1 MAIQPYRTKVSVE
14 EYLAIDRDS
23 FDVRYEYIDGNMYML
38 AGGTANHS
46 AIIMNISGL
55 LYNLLRGNPCR
66 AFSAD
71 MRVQVSETR
80 YVYPDISVS
89 CDARDI
95 GTTDIIEHPR
105 LIIEVLSPST
115 RDYDQGTKFGYYRN
129 CPSIQEYMLVDTERR
144 SISVYRRKTKNLWTL
159 HIFGSDDVVELE
171 SVGGSFSV
179 ADIYEQTILPE
190 DMEDGPFE

>member
-46 AIIMNISGL
+46 VIITNISGL
-55 LYNLLRGNPCR
+55 LYILLRGKPCR
-66 AFSAD
+66 TFSAD
-71 MRVQVSETR
+71 MRVRVSETR
-80 YVYPDISVS
+80 YVYPDVSVS

-95 GTTDIIEHPR
+95 GTTDNIEHPL
-105 LIIEVLSPST
+105 LIVEVLSPST
-115 RDYDQGTKFGYYRN
+115 RDYDRGSKFDYYQK
-129 CPSIQEYMLVDTERR
+129 CSSIQEYVLVDTQRR
-144 SISVYRRKTKNLWTL
+144 AVYLYRRKKENLWML
-159 HIFGSDDVVELE
+159 HLFGPDDIVELE

-190 DMEDGPFE
+190 DMEEEPFE